1 MQELLQQL
9 VKHDHILSVNILCIS
24 ILVDSSIGRG
34 NLVAPSN
41 SRENTFITFTKFS
54 EFWTLR
60 PPLFAVLR
68 NLSVLS
74 FAKLATSFTPPPP
87 RCKRER
93 SKWIAP
99 KGVQGIRHSVSFG
112 VQSTIQIQN
121 FFWSA
126 IQSILWNADF
136 GTPSRTPLLMLS

>member
-54 EFWTLR
+54 EFWTPSSPPCSQFYATYQYCRSQNWPLLSPL
-60 PPLFAVLR
+60 PPLGANANVVNGSPLR
-68 NLSVLS
+68 VFRVFDTPSVLECN
-74 FAKLATSFTPPPP
+74 PQ
-87 RCKRER
+87 
-93 SKWIAP
+93 SKSKI
-99 KGVQGIRHSVSFG
+99 SFG
-112 VQSTIQIQN
+112 VQSN
-121 FFWSA
+121 PFYGMR
-126 IQSILWNADF
+126 ILALQVELH
-136 GTPSRTPLLMLS
+136 S